1 MTIHTHTPTP
11 WTYIASNCSNFVHIE
26 TDTDHSTIATLAKG
40 TKSQKEANAAF
51 IVRACNAH
59 ELLVEA
65 LKLHLAFLDSLPEG
79 WLGKTT
85 GDVGLLNDAYIAS
98 SKALKLARGE

>member
-1 MTIHTHTPTP
+1 MNHTPTP

-59 ELLVEA
+59 DAMIHALNEFLEVGPYVSNADSIAPALVA
-65 LKLHLAFLDSLPEG
+65 ACKQAR
-79 WLGKTT
+79 
-85 GDVGLLNDAYIAS
+85 A
-98 SKALKLARGE
+98 ALKLARGE

>member
-1 MTIHTHTPTP
+1 MNHTPTP
-11 WTYIASNCSNFVHIE
+11 YRQDPNEGLFIFAKDNAKPIAKVTSK
-26 TDTDHSTIATLAKG
+26 ST
-40 TKSQKEANAAF
+40 AAF

-59 ELLVEA
+59 EALVGA
-65 LKLHLAFLDSLPEG
+65 LKLHLQFLDSLPSG

-98 SKALKLARGE
+98 SKSLKLARGE